1 MASMQTET
9 LMKVGALAIGA
20 AQPFILRQYADK
32 TYGSLVSQLGVWGTP
47 SALAGIIGGG
57 GATAAALLGMFMG
70 VGVKDPLYQEIL
82 LAYGVPALAGSVAM
96 AAVTQTVAT
105 SQAAPQAY
113 FASQQ
118 GQVGIPKHQVGSA
131 AARNYAS
138 LTQPQRN
145 KLSVY

>member
-57 GATAAALLGMFMG
+57 GATAAALLGMFMN

-96 AAVTQTVAT
+96 AAVTNTVSAT
-105 SQAAPQAY
+105 PQAY
-113 FASQQ
+113 YNAQAGVQ
-118 GQVGIPKHQVGSA
+118 AVGVPKQVPGSA

-138 LTQPQRN
+138 LTQPQKN
-145 KLSVY
+145 KMSVY